1 MQQLRQIA
9 WEGCE
14 AALQNA
20 GINETSAS
28 SGDIF
33 ATVYYMRYLS
43 IIIII
48 IISLINFSLS
58 LFVC

>member
-1 MQQLRQIA
+1 MQEEQCNDTLERIERYLRQLRQVA

-20 GINETSAS
+20 GISETSAS

-33 ATVYYMRYLS
+33 TTVYYLRY
-43 IIIII
+43 
-48 IISLINFSLS
+48 
-58 LFVC
+58 